1 MDKRIIYTT
10 DEGTVSV
17 VVPSPE
23 WAGTMEELRDKVVPE
38 ANKVSA
44 EIVDVNE
51 VPSDRTFRNAWVQE

>member
-1 MDKRIIYTT
+1 MSKRIIYTN
-10 DEGTVSV
+10 DEGGVSV

-38 ANKVSA
+38 ANKASA
-44 EIVDVNE
+44 EIVDVSE